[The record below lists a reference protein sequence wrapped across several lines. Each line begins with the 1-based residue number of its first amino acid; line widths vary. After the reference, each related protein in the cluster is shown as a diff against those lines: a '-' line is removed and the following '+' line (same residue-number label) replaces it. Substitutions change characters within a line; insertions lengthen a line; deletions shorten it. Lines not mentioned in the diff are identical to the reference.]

1 MCGYCNQVKSITSS
15 GNYLADSLTYGVS
28 WDRSITYAF
37 TISAEE
43 YNYTNETQRDY
54 APATLSQQVAVL
66 FAVEQSAGSAADD
79 GFSVEGFTAIDI
91 SSGDARTA
99 NLRFGQ
105 SSAPATAYAYMPGTY
120 EQAGDVWFGRNYD
133 YTNAQAGNYAWHTI
147 LHETGHALGL
157 KHGHEAKGAFAA
169 LPADYDSVEYS
180 VMTYRSF
187 VGGTAGAYSYSTWSA
202 PQTYMMADIAAL
214 QQLYG
219 ADFTTNADDTV
230 YSWTQGSGDTYVN
243 GEIAVDAGGS
253 VIFATIWD
261 GGGNDLYDLSAYATN
276 LVIDL
281 RPGAASAF
289 GESQLASLGSGNKAS
304 GSIYNALLYNDD
316 RRSLIEN
323 AIGGSGSDTVTGNQA
338 ANLLVGQGGR
348 DVISGA
354 GAADK
359 LMGGDG
365 NDQLFGG
372 RGNDKLFGDDGDDM
386 LTGGIGR
393 DVFRFMRGDGA
404 DTIADFTAGEDRLG
418 FKGLVGLDADAL
430 LADATQSGED
440 VFLDLGNGD
449 SVTLLDVALD
459 ALTVA
464 DFKFIL

>member
-28 WDRSITYAF
+28 WDRAITYAF
-37 TISAEE
+37 TIAAEE

-54 APATLSQQVAVL
+54 APTTLSQQVAVL

-169 LPADYDSVEYS
+169 LPTNYDSVEYS

-187 VGGTAGAYSYSTWSA
+187 VGGSAGAYSYSTWSA

-230 YSWTQGSGDTYVN
+230 YRWTPGSGDTLVN
-243 GEIAVDAGGS
+243 GEIAVDAGGT

-261 GGGNDLYDLSAYATN
+261 GGGNDLYDLSAYATD

-289 GESQLASLGSGNKAS
+289 GDSQLASLGSGNKAS

-323 AIGGSGSDTVTGNQA
+323 AIGGSGSDALTGNQA
-338 ANLLVGQGGR
+338 ANFLVGQGGR

-365 NDQLFGG
+365 DDQLLGG
-372 RGNDKLFGDDGDDM
+372 RGHDKLFGDDGDDI

-404 DTIADFTAGEDRLG
+404 DTITDFTAGEDRLG
-418 FKGLVGLDADAL
+418 FKGLVGLDAEAL
-430 LADATQSGED
+430 LADATQSGAD
-440 VFLDLGNGD
+440 VILDLGNGD

-459 ALTVA
+459 ALTAA